1 MNKSITVFEKLAAAD
16 SNHIDM
22 SMTKNQAIMQ
32 GFEYEMQKH
41 ASWWHKVLRKTLGL
55 RAGAHAVKE
64 SVVEGGKEAFK
75 ILRNS
80 SQKADFIAS
89 PSGVLSAVPRP
100 ADFVVNSR
108 GIARKDNVWDKMR
121 SVFSDDYSKR
131 FKTLDY
137 RARKVKAK
145 ETRVANKAVAQ
156 AEARVA
162 KAEQIK
168 RVTENINKRAPKVRA
183 DVRKA
188 PYKTVPIKS
197 KDIERVLPDVGN
209 FTRPRAGMGDKSSIV
224 AQAEARVAK
233 AEQIKRVTE
242 NINKRAPK
250 VRADVRKAPYK
261 TVPIKSKDIE
271 RVLPDVGNF
280 TRPRAGMGD
289 KSSIVFNKR
298 IDTPKPGSSYTVDAP
313 QWAETRTPLP
323 VKDTSIDD
331 FVRSQQKRVDKAAN
345 ASKAPS
351 KAPSSTTDKAEEL
364 ANKIGIN
371 WESAPLLGGV
381 ALGGGLIGAALSSG
395 PDSQPQYR

>member
-224 AQAEARVAK
+224 
-233 AEQIKRVTE
+233 
-242 NINKRAPK
+242 
-250 VRADVRKAPYK
+250 
-261 TVPIKSKDIE
+261 
-271 RVLPDVGNF
+271 
-280 TRPRAGMGD
+280 
-289 KSSIVFNKR
+289 FNKR

-351 KAPSSTTDKAEEL
+351 KAPSGTTDKAEEL

-395 PDSQPQYR
+395 PDSQPQFR